1 MNYFTL
7 MSYILTWAPKGPIDE
22 SDRAWMRLLD
32 EAIEGVSPVHTQILS
47 TLTLLSNSLQS
58 GQSLPPF
65 LPLPQPYEMIHHLL
79 NAPARRQQERRGGGN
94 NPSTQSL
101 FSTTSHG
108 LQRQDTRRTADS
120 GAQAR
125 AQGPEPEPEAWGLLD
140 ARNMEQQGYTEFAVL
155 QVCST
160 LIIAELRGLITT
172 VSDLVGTV
180 DFSFR
185 VDRGASDTSLESV
198 QRIGTWASRAAASAA
213 AVATTGGSS
222 SSGVGGTGK
231 GKND

>member
-1 MNYFTL
+1 

-22 SDRAWMRLLD
+22 SDRAWTRLLD
-32 EAIEGVSPVHTQILS
+32 EAIEGVLPVHTQILS
-47 TLTLLSNSLQS
+47 TLTLLSNALQS

-79 NAPARRQQERRGGGN
+79 NTPARRPQDRRGGGGGGD
-94 NPSTQSL
+94 PSR
-101 FSTTSHG
+101 G
-108 LQRQDTRRTADS
+108 LQRQDTRRTVDS
-120 GAQAR
+120 QAQS
-125 AQGPEPEPEAWGLLD
+125 QGPEPEPEAWGLLD

-160 LIIAELRGLITT
+160 LIIAELRGLILT
-172 VSDLVGTV
+172 VADLVGTV

-185 VDRGASDTSLESV
+185 VDRGASDTSIESV
-198 QRIGTWASRAAASAA
+198 QRIGTWASRAAASTA
-213 AVATTGGSS
+213 AVGGSS
-222 SSGVGGTGK
+222 SSGLGGTAK